1 METSGSLYTAP
12 KKSRK
17 KNTTK
22 VELSA
27 KDQAILSMFKSGR
40 PMDRICAQY
49 SVHKSYVEKLVNDKL

>member
-17 KNTTK
+17 KKTTK

-27 KDQAILSMFKSGR
+27 KDQAILSLWKRSFPVTIDYGFKVG
-40 PMDRICAQY
+40 
-49 SVHKSYVEKLVNDKL
+49 H

>member
-12 KKSRK
+12 KKRRK
-17 KNTTK
+17 KKTTK

-27 KDQAILSMFKSGR
+27 KDQAILSLWKRSF

-49 SVHKSYVEKLVNDKL
+49 SVHKHYVEKLVNDQL